1 MIDELVQ
8 IARALEAVQG
18 HPMSAEQARAMQLER
33 LRSACF
39 AERSEDGAWYLTYA
53 GRDALRGAR

>member
-18 HPMSAEQARAMQLER
+18 HPMSAEQAGAMQLER
-33 LRSACF
+33 LRNACF

-53 GRDALRGAR
+53 GRDALRRVR

>member
-8 IARALEAVQG
+8 IARALETVQG
-18 HPMSAEQARAMQLER
+18 HPISSDQAGAMQLER
-33 LRSACF
+33 LRSACY

-53 GRDALRGAR
+53 GRDALRRAR

>member
-18 HPMSAEQARAMQLER
+18 HPISADDARAMQLER
-33 LRSACF
+33 LRNVCY

-53 GRDALRGAR
+53 GRDALRRAR